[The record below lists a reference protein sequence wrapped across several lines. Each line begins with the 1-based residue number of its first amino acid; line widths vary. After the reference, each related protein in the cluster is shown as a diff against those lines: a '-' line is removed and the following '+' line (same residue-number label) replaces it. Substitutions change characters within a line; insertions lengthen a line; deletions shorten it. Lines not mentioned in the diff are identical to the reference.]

1 LPANGGG
8 NWFVLARQTSE
19 ERRKVQITEEGEIYQ
34 QKLQW
39 PPNLRV
45 QPTSLRSQDA
55 VAILAPR
62 KLGLPA
68 SAASASQ

>member
-1 LPANGGG
+1 MSG

-19 ERRKVQITEEGEIYQ
+19 KRRKVQITEEGEKYQ

-45 QPTSLRSQDA
+45 QPTSLRIEDA
-55 VAILAPR
+55 VVILVPR

-68 SAASASQ
+68 SAASTSQ